1 MKLFITGASGFLGKY
16 VVAEAVRQGYAVKA
30 VVRPATDT
38 SKLAWA
44 DHPAVELVRVDLR
57 QSRGIAEA
65 LSDVDCVI
73 HLAAVK
79 GGDFYDRFAGTVLTT
94 ENLLGAMTAAAVKKL
109 VATSTFSVYDYFK
122 PSANRVID
130 EAFPIESEPEYRDAY
145 AQTKL
150 IQEDMMR
157 EWGNTNGAAVTLIR
171 PGMIYGR
178 EALWNACHGADF
190 GSKWLLIGPK
200 ALIPVTYVEN
210 CAEAIVLSV
219 GSAAA
224 AGEVINVVDDN
235 LPTRRQFTKA
245 LVKRTD
251 NPPQV
256 IPMPWGMMR
265 GVSSLA
271 WFVNQ
276 QLLKGKARLP
286 GLLIPASL
294 DARLKPFRYTNA
306 KAKKTLNWSPRYTLE
321 TALDRSVSD
330 QCLLSDMLAKAP
342 ATPTLEPVAQG

>member
-16 VVAEAVRQGYAVKA
+16 VVAEALRQGHTVKA
-30 VVRPATDT
+30 VVRPASD
-38 SKLAWA
+38 SSRLAWA
-44 DHPAVELVRVDLR
+44 NHPAVELVRLDLR
-57 QSRGIAEA
+57 QTRGIAEA
-65 LSDVDCVI
+65 LADVDCVI
-73 HLAAVK
+73 HMAAVK

-94 ENLLGAMTAAAVKKL
+94 ENLLGAMTTAGIGHL
-109 VATSTFSVYDYFK
+109 VATSTFSVYDYLH
-122 PSANRVID
+122 PSTNRVID
-130 EAFPIESEPEYRDAY
+130 EAFPIEPEPEHRDAY

-157 EWGNTNGAAVTLIR
+157 QWGETNSAVVTLIR

-178 EALWNACHGADF
+178 ESLWNACHGADF
-190 GSKWLLIGPK
+190 GSKWLLIGPQ

-219 GSAAA
+219 SSAAA

-235 LPTRRQFTKA
+235 LPTRRRFTKA

-251 NPPQV
+251 DPPQV
-256 IPMPWGMMR
+256 IPLPWGIMR

-276 QLLKGKARLP
+276 RLLNGQARLP

-294 DARLKPFRYTNA
+294 DARLKPFRYSNA
-306 KAKKTLNWSPRYTLE
+306 KAKSVLNWSPRYTLE
-321 TALDRSVSD
+321 TGLDRSVSD
-330 QCLLSDMLAKAP
+330 QCLLSDILAKAP
-342 ATPTLEPVAQG
+342 AQPNLTPVTQG

>member
-16 VVAEAVRQGYAVKA
+16 VVAEAIRQGHEVKA
-30 VVRPATDT
+30 VVRPASDS

-44 DHPAVELVRVDLR
+44 SHPGVELVRLDLR
-57 QSRGIAEA
+57 QGRGIAEA
-65 LSDVDCVI
+65 LSDIDGVI
-73 HLAAVK
+73 HMAAVK

-94 ENLLGAMTAAAVKKL
+94 ENLLAAMDTAGVNKL
-109 VATSTFSVYDYFK
+109 VATSTFSVYDYLH
-122 PSANRVID
+122 PAGNRVID
-130 EAFPIESEPEYRDAY
+130 EGFPIDKDPKDRDAY

-157 EWGNTNGAAVTLIR
+157 EWAEARGAELTLIR

-178 EALWNACHGADF
+178 ESLWNACHGADF
-190 GSKWLLIGPK
+190 GSKWLLVGPN

-219 GSAAA
+219 SSPAAV
-224 AGEVINVVDDN
+224 GEVFNIVDDD
-235 LPTRRQFTKA
+235 LPTRRKFTAA
-245 LVKRTD
+245 LVKRTE

-256 IPMPWGMMR
+256 VPLPWAVMR
-265 GVSSLA
+265 GISSLA

-276 QLLKGKARLP
+276 QILKGQARLP
-286 GLLIPASL
+286 GLIIPASL

-306 KAKKTLNWSPRYTLE
+306 KAKSMLNWNPRYSLE
-321 TALDRSVSD
+321 AALDRSVSD
-330 QCLLSDMLAKAP
+330 QCLLSDMLSKAP
-342 ATPTLEPVAQG
+342 AVAELEPIAQS

>member
-16 VVAEAVRQGYAVKA
+16 VVAEALRQGHSVKA
-30 VVRPATDT
+30 VVRPASD
-38 SKLAWA
+38 SSRLAWA
-44 DHPAVELVRVDLR
+44 NHPAVDLVRLDLR
-57 QSRGIAEA
+57 QGRGLAEA
-65 LSDVDCVI
+65 LADVDCVI
-73 HLAAVK
+73 HMAAVK

-94 ENLLGAMTAAAVKKL
+94 ENLLGAMTTAGVNKL

-122 PSANRVID
+122 PPAKRVID
-130 EAFPIESEPEYRDAY
+130 ESFPIESEPEHRDAY

-157 EWGNTNGAAVTLIR
+157 EWGKTHSAAVTLIR

-178 EALWNACHGADF
+178 ESLWNACHGADF
-190 GSKWLLIGPK
+190 GSKWLLIGPN

-219 GSAAA
+219 GAAA
-224 AGEVINVVDDN
+224 EGEVINVVDDN
-235 LPTRRQFTKA
+235 LPTRRQFTQA

-256 IPMPWGMMR
+256 IPLPWAVMR

-276 QLLKGKARLP
+276 QILKGEARLP
-286 GLLIPASL
+286 GLLIPACL
-294 DARLKPFRYTNA
+294 DARLKPFRYSNA
-306 KAKKTLNWSPRYTLE
+306 KAKSVLNWSPRYSLDA
-321 TALDRSVSD
+321 ALDRSVSD
-330 QCLLSDMLAKAP
+330 QCLLSDILAKAP
-342 ATPTLEPVAQG
+342 AHPTLEPVAQG